1 MKKAKSL
8 FKVIS
13 LFVTCLVMILS
24 FFTLPN
30 FFGEV
35 HAIDATE
42 KITVTYKIDDA
53 SITFADEKIIT
64 DATTNGMSYK
74 TRYVELSGVSFDSS
88 YSNYYLDADATKRTF
103 PKKTK
108 VVDGRTYDMLL
119 TGWKLVSATTSSGTT
134 YDTFVAP
141 KDENYANPEDVQKD
155 IGTVYAKH
163 GQYNVPYQVSSI
175 VLEAVY
181 GRAIYVRSPYDRMF
195 YDDTHLFIMGS
206 NIDENGNY
214 VDYKVEITT
223 DSNGNK
229 TNNYDS
235 LEGKKSL
242 DTCYGTLPK
251 LTYNGTTLVDGPVS
265 TLTRAYELITNDA
278 NSTMFDNII
287 VLCGDLYEVYL
298 NYDAT
303 SKTGAKP
310 ETMMNYLIT
319 NKDSNG
325 DFILNNNKVSIL
337 NYFGS
342 TNDTKKPATIT
353 SMDDYKFDFILNA
366 PRYDIHNYSSLRLD
380 NLNFRNLR
388 AGVVSNT
395 KVPTQDRSKTD
406 ILMPVGT
413 TAYNTTYVRGKQF
426 NFRRNTEFVT
436 TETVTSAEQTQIRF
450 GQDNS
455 SGDQNSVKYFRLFG
469 GRWDIVSTH
478 SSVFGYFY
486 NSTTKKTEAHKYTA
500 LRKDMHITVGGNV
513 ICERI
518 VNGFTVNSTLNSDG
532 TTAEFSM
539 LNPPTINVL
548 GGRIKK
554 IFGTGIVFGSHVEG
568 DVNINIAA
576 GYIGELY
583 GAGNGSVK
591 KYTASSYN
599 GQSSDYT
606 AGEGGNVNVKV
617 YSGSFDLIFG
627 AGKFFTSNVEGN
639 VNLNLSNIKVYQTYK
654 NEKQNA
660 LDKIAQRYYGNVY
673 GGGMGGSTT
682 GIVNLNIEG
691 DSVIE
696 GNIYGAGLGLT
707 DTITKPLVYFLDN
720 KKISDGE
727 SAAWTN
733 ALNAYHSKNGVD
745 DNDWYTKPTN
755 FPKYDE
761 NTNIISARIYHDASR
776 SDFFS
781 LKKWEIQTMLSLA
794 PVGGVN
800 LYISDSI
807 VNGIVYGGGS
817 ICETKG
823 DIIITISNSNINQ
836 LYGAGDGIST
846 PDKVTLYSPLEGDY
860 SGLAM
865 PKSGTVSDGANV
877 LSKEFIWSS
886 DINIKT
892 VGGIYDGKNDCIYPN
907 GVKTSINDDSLS
919 SEIKAAL
926 AILNSESNPN
936 KDAQLVY
943 SENMN
948 KLGQVNGNVTVIV
961 DGKNTSINTLFG
973 GANKGLTN
981 GFINVDIN
989 SGDIGTVY
997 GGSNQANVDGANTDG
1012 DSIDIS
1018 ISGENTSI
1026 DKLYGANNAAG
1037 EIAGDV
1043 NLIVENGTITT
1054 IFGGGDR
1061 ASLEGNAT
1069 VIITG
1074 GNIHTIYGGGN
1085 QASVGSTNVTM
1096 KDLDTADSNEVGAWY
1111 LYGGGNLGAVNGNI
1125 EVNVIDADIFGTN
1138 ASNMGTLYGGC
1149 NNANVG
1155 GNITV
1160 NVSGSTSFIYLL
1172 VGGNNAGGDVTGTID
1187 VNIENGQ
1194 LKTVFGGGNLVDYA
1208 GTSTITVDAGT
1219 IGNLFGGGNAGS
1231 VTNTN
1236 IRFNNGTVTGHL
1248 YGGGYSGDVD
1258 VATIIIEN
1266 VNTIKGVYGGGQEG
1280 NINTSTTVTIKAGTY
1295 QYIYGGGKNGAVT
1308 GTATTNI
1315 IGGTVT
1321 RLPEDPEGIG
1331 NVYGGG
1337 EGANATTQ
1345 TTDLSIS
1352 GSTVVEG
1359 SVYGGGNAGA
1369 VGTTNITFDGGK
1381 VSGDVYG
1388 GGYGE
1393 TATSG
1398 NTNVTYTGTITV
1410 KGNVYGGGNAGKV
1423 TGTAST
1429 NVTTLMLKNE
1439 SLRGNIYGGGK
1450 EAAVN
1455 NVSLTIAYAMAKD
1468 VNGGGQNGKV
1478 TGTAST
1484 IITTGDFTGNV
1495 FGAGEGEDAVTN
1507 SSSLTINGGT
1517 IAGNI
1522 YGGGDAGEVTGTATT
1537 IINGGTVTNNVYGGG
1552 NNAHV
1557 ENVNLT
1563 VNGGSMNDVNG
1574 GGRNG
1579 TTGTATTTIKGGTI
1593 TNNVY
1598 GGGEGTTASTEETNL
1613 TIDTT
1618 GTIGGNVF
1626 GGGDA
1631 GATTTSK
1638 VTLNKGEIETLYG
1651 GGNVATV
1658 GTSTAIVN
1666 GGTIN
1671 TNVFGGG
1678 YGATANTT
1686 NSNLIITNGA
1696 ILGSA
1701 YGGGQLGGGTT
1712 TNVTISGGTIG
1723 GIENE
1728 GNAFGGG
1735 KEAAVTH
1742 DSHITVTGGTILGN
1756 LYGAGEG
1763 ESAVVGEAYLVV
1775 KDGANDS
1782 FATIGTY
1789 SGNVCNYGGQIF
1801 GGGKAGKV
1809 QGNKAAGING
1819 NTHLDLS
1826 GHVKVVEVY
1835 GGGEGVTAQTD
1846 YTYVKIHDNA
1856 NNIEEVYGGGLSGP
1870 IIGTIDNNEITVE
1883 LINAKVTTVFG
1894 GGYNAGVA
1902 GIINLSIIGNSTVGF
1917 VYGGN
1922 YESGN
1927 IQDSITVTI
1936 GEENQ
1941 ATTTT
1946 ITEAL
1951 YGAGY
1956 NARYYSMGITIT
1968 INDGSDIAKVYG
1980 GGYQA
1985 DVDVLDGYGT
1995 QVHVKG
2001 GEVGEVFGGGYAGSV
2016 GNKNLVSIEGGVV
2029 TNNVYGG
2036 GYDGDTVQSDI
2047 NITDGSIGGNVYG
2060 AGYNGSAT
2068 NTNIN
2073 ITGGQ
2078 IEKSV
2083 FGGGYGQVS
2092 SVTNSEIFINLD
2104 NTITVEESTESAS
2117 DTSSISSIE
2126 LKSETYTDYI
2136 KGSVYG
2142 GGDMGTIGEGYID
2155 KTSNTARVD
2164 VTGSTKITI
2173 ENGHIGGSVFGG
2185 GNGEPPVGTAYNL
2198 NMGTVFG
2205 YTEVNIHGGRIA
2217 GSVFGGGNQSR
2228 TYAPLNGSG
2237 VAGVATTVNIK
2248 EEVAALGNTA
2258 KVIFIG
2264 DNTVSGSGSIFG
2276 GGNTTS
2282 TGVGTATNASI
2293 PTTIG
2298 DTNVNI
2304 QGLIIDNGNT
2314 IEGSLIY
2321 ILGGVYGD
2329 GNLCLVNGTRNVTM
2343 KDFSTGTDDGK
2354 LKTFFSLQRA
2364 DKVLLDNTQVV
2375 LKGAIDLVEVGDDTE
2390 YSINRVGDIEMTN
2403 GSTFKLT
2410 TVVKYLGAVSSD
2422 YAHGAMTKDRNYKT
2436 NILTDDEI
2444 DAYREENPYDH
2455 NTICVANGLY
2465 LELMNEDDTLG
2476 YVEGLFTLSLLIATP
2491 GEGGGFVYASNES
2504 TQQGDFICMTKFSI
2518 ANDAVYMEIIDGT
2531 CLRNSIITRYWY
2543 IAGSSIHYGVNLN
2556 GYIGTSEVEF
2566 IQEVILP
2573 TNKVTDGNEIYFV
2586 LQQIKVSDTKLSSA
2600 LKANTYI
2607 LVNEIPAEGLK
2618 EQEIA
2623 IELRIVESTSASVPT
2638 SVGFLQYSKSLDDWS
2653 IYSNSKN
2660 IYGKVSNNQV
2670 DKTDIANVIGNAYDP
2685 TKTYNLQLVL
2695 HKSSSVNT
2703 EITNAKFN
2711 FNFEIMEGNNT
2722 SLAAISNGTTD
2733 LHFDVVMNI
2742 VRLIPV
2748 QSSYG
2753 SPGKQYGGVSSSEGI
2768 KITEGSSLTINTI
2781 TRYFPSSYV
2790 TADGGNTAFRWQL
2803 MAGSVQTYY
2812 SKSTGRYAY
2821 VYNGTVVG
2829 CEGGNP
2835 NHYKIVGDVCNYDP
2849 DGDLNVDEVLIRYTN
2864 ISAGTDNFF
2873 PQGTKITM
2881 IDMCNTSNIGYYY
2894 YEVTSSDKSIIDIVS
2909 EFKVIGSNL
2918 PLSNAEV
2925 LEDAAFY
2932 QQYVNNLKT
2941 NVRVTENLVFVFDFS
2956 KADTPDS
2963 YNGNIIMAHNY
2974 GSIDQNTKEFTNRI
2988 DIMDYIT
2995 ANIDK
3000 TDVDDDNY
3008 IMGKSNYCEYE
3019 ISATEVNVK
3028 VEAETPKDTQ
3038 ENFKDFDIY
3047 VDIDENTGWMDTDY
3061 VDNKYSVVVNYQN
3074 SEGVNQIM
3082 PVGMHIEFRGN
3093 KYYPE
3098 RDGTFI
3104 VVPVETPGRHTLTIV
3119 SNLSGYDDA
3128 NKFNLHIYSSADGE
3142 YYNNIDTGI
3151 KKDIELNVTPRVGT
3165 SLNIT
3170 VDKQIVKSKENLI
3183 VNVKSDAQDLI
3194 TFDVYK
3200 KDANGNFTIPATI
3213 FNDLEN
3219 IALREI
3225 DAEGFYHKT
3234 FELTEEVPV
3243 GTYVLIFNN
3252 GTAHT
3257 ERVYIVVTDEEFLTN

>member
-1 MKKAKSL
+1 MKKTKSL

-35 HAIDATE
+35 HANE
-42 KITVTYKIDDA
+42 LEYFEVTYKNATNSLTIRESGSTLTKNYSMDGYLNSSKKTVQTKSRHVVLFDV
-53 SITFADEKIIT
+53 SET
-64 DATTNGMSYK
+64 DRT
-74 TRYVELSGVSFDSS
+74 VVSGTS
-88 YSNYYLDADATKRTF
+88 YSSLTYSLEIPAGTTVVSSTKNLDFSINQTAHTVGGGEKY
-103 PKKTK
+103 
-108 VVDGRTYDMLL
+108 YDMVI
-119 TGWKLVSATTSSGTT
+119 TGWKIVSITGVNNVVYTSVNNEVPFTSKIG
-134 YDTFVAP
+134 YIIA
-141 KDENYANPEDVQKD
+141 KNGWYAIPDGVKA
-155 IGTVYAKH
+155 ITVE
-163 GQYNVPYQVSSI
+163 PYF
-175 VLEAVY
+175 
-181 GRAIYVRSPYDRMF
+181 GMAIYVRSPYTTMKYSSNR
-195 YDDTHLFIMGS
+195 LWNEEESQKASGS
-206 NIDENGNY
+206 
-214 VDYKVEITT
+214 TT
-223 DSNGNK
+223 PLSNDANF
-229 TNNYDS
+229 
-235 LEGKKSL
+235 
-242 DTCYGTLPK
+242 GTSQS
-251 LTYNGTTLVDGPVS
+251 DAVS
-265 TLTRAYELITNDA
+265 TLKRAYDIVPNDA
-278 NSTMFDNII
+278 NRTVYDNII
-287 VLCGDLYEVYL
+287 VLCGDMWEVFRARESEFRDTSEKSKLDLNKIGTLY
-298 NYDAT
+298 
-303 SKTGAKP
+303 
-310 ETMMNYLIT
+310 
-319 NKDSNG
+319 
-325 DFILNNNKVSIL
+325 
-337 NYFGS
+337 NYFYGNTANS
-342 TNDTKKPATIT
+342 SSITSYIGFVNYNKAKPATI
-353 SMDDYKFDFILNA
+353 SALNDSDGK
-366 PRYDIHNYSSLRLD
+366 PYDLVMTGSRYDIHVTSSVRFDNVNIRGFVNNIDNYQNGKFNISLEGRQI
-380 NLNFRNLR
+380 NIQQNGIVF
-388 AGVVSNT
+388 
-395 KVPTQDRSKTD
+395 
-406 ILMPVGT
+406 
-413 TAYNTTYVRGKQF
+413 
-426 NFRRNTEFVT
+426 ET
-436 TETVTSAEQTQIRF
+436 TETVTSGDQTQIRF
-450 GQDNS
+450 AYSKYGSAKHIDIKGGSWTILMTHGTNADRQD
-455 SGDQNSVKYFRLFG
+455 GDNYDDNNNENNYAPFMDFTDDNINEYIEIG
-469 GRWDIVSTH
+469 GKAYINYVSTGFA
-478 SSVFGYFY
+478 SNGVAGATYSIV
-486 NSTTKKTEAHKYTA
+486 
-500 LRKDMHITVGGNV
+500 DPPDI
-513 ICERI
+513 I
-518 VNGFTVNSTLNSDG
+518 VNGGYVHEIYGTGKVAGSNVVGNVNIDIS
-532 TTAEFSM
+532 
-539 LNPPTINVL
+539 
-548 GGRIKK
+548 GGHVNCLYGATYGSVRKCSEITDTIKK
-554 IFGTGIVFGSHVEG
+554 PLENDGN
-568 DVNINIAA
+568 VNINISD
-576 GYIGELY
+576 GIVDTIY
-583 GAGNGSVK
+583 GG
-591 KYTASSYN
+591 
-599 GQSSDYT
+599 GQVFLSKIS
-606 AGEGGNVNVKV
+606 GNVNINITGGSFGDIYGGGKSGEVLGNITLNIDNARI
-617 YSGSFDLIFG
+617 SGS
-627 AGKFFTSNVEGN
+627 
-639 VNLNLSNIKVYQTYK
+639 
-654 NEKQNA
+654 
-660 LDKIAQRYYGNVY
+660 VY
-673 GGGMGGSTT
+673 GGGYG
-682 GIVNLNIEG
+682 LN
-691 DSVIE
+691 DSISS
-696 GNIYGAGLGLT
+696 NKIYGTTTQSYNDSEG
-707 DTITKPLVYFLDN
+707 
-720 KKISDGE
+720 KKSL
-727 SAAWTN
+727 TN
-733 ALNAYHSKNGVD
+733 ALIAYGHNIAEIIGYTYEGTTKAEKDAEALILAQDEWEKAPSEFPIYDAETDSIITRLYHSANYNGSDSSYMMLIAEQTSLSVSPVRGDINLTISNSTVAKNVFGGGNIALSYGDITVNIEQGTTVSGSIYGGGNGEPGQITVTLYKPLTLTEDFDTSPYDSPDPNFAATSNSQDSDKQYNFVAMTYTWNSNINIRTLNGVYDGKDRIVYNMNSSGELALGTHTKFD
-745 DNDWYTKPTN
+745 DLLTL
-755 FPKYDE
+755 
-761 NTNIISARIYHDASR
+761 DASHPVR
-776 SDFFS
+776 QAI
-781 LKKWEIQTMLSLA
+781 EILEEKYPGQRLIYSTS
-794 PVGGVN
+794 VDN
-800 LYISDSI
+800 LGMVYGNIDLNINTDKSI
-807 VNGIVYGGGS
+807 NTVYGGGNMGIIKGSVDLS
-817 ICETKG
+817 I
-823 DIIITISNSNINQ
+823 D
-836 LYGAGDGIST
+836 
-846 PDKVTLYSPLEGDY
+846 
-860 SGLAM
+860 
-865 PKSGTVSDGANV
+865 SGTITNV
-877 LSKEFIWSS
+877 F
-886 DINIKT
+886 
-892 VGGIYDGKNDCIYPN
+892 
-907 GVKTSINDDSLS
+907 
-919 SEIKAAL
+919 
-926 AILNSESNPN
+926 
-936 KDAQLVY
+936 
-943 SENMN
+943 
-948 KLGQVNGNVTVIV
+948 
-961 DGKNTSINTLFG
+961 
-973 GANKGLTN
+973 
-981 GFINVDIN
+981 
-989 SGDIGTVY
+989 
-997 GGSNQANVDGANTDG
+997 GGSNQADIGETTIVDDIETITGDINIDLAGTNTN
-1012 DSIDIS
+1012 IDI
-1018 ISGENTSI
+1018 
-1026 DKLYGANNAAG
+1026 LFGANNASGHVNGDITINVDAG
-1037 EIAGDV
+1037 TYRVFFAGGQGEDAILAG
-1043 NLIVENGTITT
+1043 NTNITINNGNFGNV
-1054 IFGGGDR
+1054 FGGGYAGKVLGSSTILMNDG
-1061 ASLEGNAT
+1061 S
-1069 VIITG
+1069 ITG
-1074 GNIHTIYGGGN
+1074 H
-1085 QASVGSTNVTM
+1085 
-1096 KDLDTADSNEVGAWY
+1096 
-1111 LYGGGNLGAVNGNI
+1111 LYGGGC
-1125 EVNVIDADIFGTN
+1125 N
-1138 ASNMGTLYGGC
+1138 ASVNTSKVTIKGTTNLSEKEYGIDGVYGGGDAGEVTTTEVVIIGGSINDVYGGGRSATAGTTSVTVNNAKIITLYGGGEGATASVD
-1149 NNANVG
+1149 NT
-1155 GNITV
+1155 TV
-1160 NVSGSTSFIYLL
+1160 TIESGIVS
-1172 VGGNNAGGDVTGTID
+1172 
-1187 VNIENGQ
+1187 
-1194 LKTVFGGGNLVDYA
+1194 TVY
-1208 GTSTITVDAGT
+1208 
-1219 IGNLFGGGNAGS
+1219 GGGNAGS
-1231 VTNTN
+1231 VDILAWVEIKDANVTTAYGGGKGATASSAQTN
-1236 IRFNNGTVTGHL
+1236 IRVISNDNNKITTL
-1248 YGGGYSGDVD
+1248 YGGGDAGPVTGNIFVTLTSANA
-1258 VATIIIEN
+1258 AT
-1266 VNTIKGVYGGGQEG
+1266 VYGGGNKADVKG
-1280 NINTSTTVTIKAGTY
+1280 NIAIAISSTSKIDMLYCANNTSGSIDGTITATISDSVFGTVYGGGNLAAYNSPSAHSTITMSNSTAD
-1295 QYIYGGGKNGAVT
+1295 YIYGGGYGENAYTKSIELELNDVEIINDLYGGGNNGAVL
-1308 GTATTNI
+1308 ATNI
-1315 IGGTVT
+1315 TYTTGKVGGT
-1321 RLPEDPEGIG
+1321 
-1331 NVYGGG
+1331 VYGGG
-1337 EGANATTQ
+1337 FGKTA
-1345 TTDLSIS
+1345 
-1352 GSTVVEG
+1352 STENVELNLT
-1359 SVYGGGNAGA
+1359 SVSVTKDVYGGGNAGA
-1369 VGTTNITFDGGK
+1369 VIKSNVTLNGGE
-1381 VSGDVYG
+1381 VGGDVYG

-1410 KGNVYGGGNAGKV
+1410 KGNVYGGGNAG
-1423 TGTAST
+1423 
-1429 NVTTLMLKNE
+1429 
-1439 SLRGNIYGGGK
+1439 
-1450 EAAVN
+1450 
-1455 NVSLTIAYAMAKD
+1455 
-1468 VNGGGQNGKV
+1468 
-1478 TGTAST
+1478 
-1484 IITTGDFTGNV
+1484 
-1495 FGAGEGEDAVTN
+1495 
-1507 SSSLTINGGT
+1507 
-1517 IAGNI
+1517 
-1522 YGGGDAGEVTGTATT
+1522 EVTGTATT
-1537 IINGGTVTNNVYGGG
+1537 IINGGTVTQSETTGNVYGGG

-1563 VNGGSMNDVNG
+1563 INGGSMNDVNG

-1671 TNVFGGG
+1671 ANVFGGG
-1678 YGATANTT
+1678 YGETATTT
-1686 NSNLIITNGA
+1686 NSNLIITNGT
-1696 ILGSA
+1696 ISGSA

-1712 TNVTISGGTIG
+1712 TNVTISGGVIG
-1723 GIENE
+1723 E
-1728 GNAFGGG
+1728 NAFGGG
-1735 KEAAVTH
+1735 NLAAVSGVST
-1742 DSHITVTGGTILGN
+1742 ITVTGGHIKKN

-1763 ESAVVGEAYLVV
+1763 QDAVVGEAWVFV
-1775 KDGANDS
+1775 KDGDGGS
-1782 FATIGTY
+1782 FATIGNAGLEE
-1789 SGNVCNYGGQIF
+1789 SGCIF
-1801 GGGKAGKV
+1801 GGGLAGKV
-1809 QGNKAAGING
+1809 QGNKTLGIKG

-1826 GHVKVVEVY
+1826 GKVVVTEVY
-1835 GGGEGVTAQTD
+1835 GGGEGATAQTD
-1846 YTYVKIHDNA
+1846 YTYVKIH
-1856 NNIEEVYGGGLSGP
+1856 NNTNVISEVYGGGLSGP

-1883 LINAKVTTVFG
+1883 LIDAKVTTVFG

-1902 GIINLSIIGNSTVGF
+1902 GTINLSIIGNSEIGL

-1922 YESGN
+1922 CESGN
-1927 IQDSITVTI
+1927 IQDTITVTI

-1941 ATTTT
+1941 AATTT

-1956 NARYYSMGITIT
+1956 NARYYSMGITII

-1995 QVHVKG
+1995 QVHIKG
-2001 GEVGEVFGGGYAGSV
+2001 GKVGEVFGGGYAGSV
-2016 GNKNLVSIEGGVV
+2016 GNRNLVSIEGGTV

-2036 GYDGDTVQSDI
+2036 GYDGDTIQSDI

-2060 AGYNGSAT
+2060 AGFNGSAT

-2078 IEKSV
+2078 IEESV

-2104 NTITVEESTESAS
+2104 NIITVEESTESAS

-2173 ENGHIGGSVFGG
+2173 ENGHIDGSVFGG

-2205 YTEVNIHGGRIA
+2205 HTEVNINGGRIA

-2237 VAGVATTVNIK
+2237 IAGVATTVNIK
-2248 EEVAALGNTA
+2248 EEAATLGNTA

-2282 TGVGTATNASI
+2282 AGVGTATNASI

-2304 QGLIIDNGNT
+2304 QGLIIDNGNS

-2364 DKVLLDNTQVV
+2364 DKVLLDNTQIV

-2390 YSINRVGDIEMTN
+2390 YSINRVGAIEMTN

-2422 YAHGAMTKDRNYKT
+2422 YAHGAMTQDRNYKT

-2444 DAYREENPYDH
+2444 NTYRTTNLNDH

-2504 TQQGDFICMTKFSI
+2504 TQQGDFICMTKFST
-2518 ANDAVYMEIIDGT
+2518 ADNALYMEIIDGT
-2531 CLRNSIITRYWY
+2531 CLRNSTITRYWY

-2573 TNKVTDGNEIYFV
+2573 TNKVNVGNNIYFV
-2586 LQQIKVSDTKLSSA
+2586 LQQVKVSDTKLSSA
-2600 LKANTYI
+2600 LKANTYT
-2607 LVNEIPAEGLK
+2607 LVNEIPAEGL
-2618 EQEIA
+2618 EGQEIA
-2623 IELRIVESTSASVPT
+2623 IELRIIESTPSSVPT
-2638 SVGFLQYSKSLDDWS
+2638 SVGFLQYNTTLNDWS

-2660 IYGKVSNNQV
+2660 IYGKLSNNQV
-2670 DKTDIANVIGNAYDP
+2670 DKTDIANIIGGVYDP
-2685 TKTYNLQLVL
+2685 SKTYNLQLVL

-2703 EITNAKFN
+2703 EITNAQFN

-2722 SLAAISNGTTD
+2722 SLLAISNGTTD

-2768 KITEGSSLTINTI
+2768 KITKGSSLTINTI

-2790 TADGGNTAFRWQL
+2790 TEDGGNSAFRWQL

-2821 VYNGTVVG
+2821 VYNGDVVG
-2829 CEGGNP
+2829 CEGGVATD
-2835 NHYKIVGDVCNYDP
+2835 YKVSGDVCYYIPGGTGDP
-2849 DGDLNVDEVLIRYTN
+2849 TETLVLCTN

-2873 PQGTKITM
+2873 PNGTKITM

-2963 YNGNIIMAHNY
+2963 YEGNIIMAHNF
-2974 GSIDQNTKEFTNRI
+2974 GTIDQNTKEFTNRI

-3000 TDVDDDNY
+3000 TDINDDNY

-3047 VDIDENTGWMDTDY
+3047 VDIDENTGWIDTDY

-3074 SEGVNQIM
+3074 SEGVKQIM

-3119 SNLSGYDDA
+3119 SNLSGYDGA

-3170 VDKQIVKSKENLI
+3170 VDKQIIKSQETLI

-3200 KDANGNFTIPATI
+3200 KDADGNFTIPATI

-3234 FELTEEVPV
+3234 FTLEEEVPA